1 MSEIFIKN
9 CTENAV
15 NEILMTLVNEY
26 QKKGYTL
33 CQCERCLA
41 DIKAL
46 ALNNL
51 KPHYVVSE
59 KGEILKDAALKEVAN
74 RADVITA
81 ITRAIQVV
89 AANPRHGGR

>member
-1 MSEIFIKN
+1 MSQIIIKN

-15 NEILMTLVNEY
+15 NEMLMVLVGEY
-26 QKKGYTL
+26 QKQGNQL

-46 ALNNL
+46 ALNSL

-81 ITRAIQVV
+81 ITRAIQLV
-89 AANPRHGGR
+89 AANPRHGGM